1 MLENNKIKAFTDLNA
16 WKKSH
21 ELVLFVY
28 KITDLFP
35 KKELFSLTNQMRR
48 AAISIT
54 SNIAEGFSRPSYKE
68 KIRFYSIAL
77 GSLTELQS
85 QFLVARDI
93 EYIKE
98 EYITFY
104 NKSIIVHKLING
116 LIKYSR
122 SIIHNT

>member
-1 MLENNKIKAFTDLNA
+1 
-16 WKKSH
+16 
-21 ELVLFVY
+21 
-28 KITDLFP
+28 
-35 KKELFSLTNQMRR
+35 
-48 AAISIT
+48 
-54 SNIAEGFSRPSYKE
+54 
-68 KIRFYSIAL
+68 
-77 GSLTELQS
+77 LTELQS

-93 EYIKE
+93 EYTKE